1 MAGRSVAEKLL
12 IKQGYAV
19 WVSDPARSGLIGELP
34 GGVRSA
40 SGLAEADVAVILVDD
55 EAGLRSFAGAHR
67 DVLGSP
73 RALWLLYPK
82 ANRIALNRD
91 SLWRLM
97 ADYGVRPI
105 TQVAVDEVWSALRFR
120 PLTDQERASGSR
132 WTAP

>member
-1 MAGRSVAEKLL
+1 MAGRSTAQKLL
-12 IKQGYAV
+12 IKPGNAV

-34 GGVRSA
+34 EGVGSA
-40 SGLAEADVAVILVDD
+40 PGLADADVAVVLVDD
-55 EAGLRSFAGAHR
+55 EPGLRAFADAHR
-67 DVLGSP
+67 ELLGAP

-82 ANRIALNRD
+82 GNRIALNRD

-120 PLTDQERASGSR
+120 PLTEQELAD
-132 WTAP
+132 PQ

>member
-1 MAGRSVAEKLL
+1 MAGRSVARKLL
-12 IKQGYAV
+12 IKPGNSV

-34 GGVRSA
+34 EGVRA
-40 SGLAEADVAVILVDD
+40 APALADADVAVVVVDD
-55 EAGLRSFAGAHR
+55 ERGLRALADAHR
-67 DVLGSP
+67 EVLGAP

-82 ANRIALNRD
+82 GNRIALNRD

-120 PLTDQERASGSR
+120 PLTDEERA
-132 WTAP
+132 TAT